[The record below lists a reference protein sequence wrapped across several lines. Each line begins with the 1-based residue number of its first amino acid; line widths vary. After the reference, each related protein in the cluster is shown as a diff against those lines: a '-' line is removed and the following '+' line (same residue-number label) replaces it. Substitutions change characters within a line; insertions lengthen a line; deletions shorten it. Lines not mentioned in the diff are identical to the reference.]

1 MAALVIN
8 LVAIYLAIF
17 VFIWNDINIDITLDS
32 IAIPTDMHE
41 RAS

>member
-17 VFIWNDINIDITLDS
+17 VFMWNDINIGITLDS
-32 IAIPTDMHE
+32 IAISTDMHE